1 MTIKEEEKS
10 PTFSLK
16 AFLGK
21 HALLITVALIVAFCG
36 LIVNHVETKNNT
48 KWANLKENHPAIRIE
63 RRNES
68 NLLTNQYS
76 LIKIDGKRHISVKEA
91 ADSSTSYSYE
101 LSEVQIYETIK

>member
-1 MTIKEEEKS
+1 MI
-10 PTFSLK
+10 
-16 AFLGK
+16 
-21 HALLITVALIVAFCG
+21 IIALIVVFCG
-36 LIVNHVETKNNT
+36 SIAYHVDTKNNT

-101 LSEVQIYETIK
+101 LSEVQIYETVK